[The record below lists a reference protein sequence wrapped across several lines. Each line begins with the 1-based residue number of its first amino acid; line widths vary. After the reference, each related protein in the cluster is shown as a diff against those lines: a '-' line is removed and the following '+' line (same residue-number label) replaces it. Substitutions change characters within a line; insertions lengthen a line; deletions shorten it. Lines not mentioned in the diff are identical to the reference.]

1 MGTLIKTENVLS
13 SYSQKRLSSSYKFS
27 TTQWISR
34 VFFTRKWRFLTRSSG
49 LLWHIR
55 YTYTMYQFGV
65 IYIKT
70 FPVHCNSLLSFDS
83 VMCIIMRTA
92 TCDNIH
98 VFSSADLKAQFRF
111 TYHCSFVVR
120 MSAKL
125 FLEKDIHN
133 EGPYHLPMG
142 IY

>member
-1 MGTLIKTENVLS
+1 MYWVRIAKKGCLVLPLNESLGFFSPGSDVFWRALQDYCAHSLYIYNVPVWGYL
-13 SYSQKRLSSSYKFS
+13 Q
-27 TTQWISR
+27 
-34 VFFTRKWRFLTRSSG
+34 
-49 LLWHIR
+49 
-55 YTYTMYQFGV
+55 
-65 IYIKT
+65 KT

-111 TYHCSFVVR
+111 TDHCSFVVR

>member
-1 MGTLIKTENVLS
+1 MYWVRIAKKGCLVLINLVPLNESLG
-13 SYSQKRLSSSYKFS
+13 F
-27 TTQWISR
+27 
-34 VFFTRKWRFLTRSSG
+34 FFTRKWRFLTRSSG

-111 TYHCSFVVR
+111 TDHCSFVVR

-125 FLEKDIHN
+125 FLE
-133 EGPYHLPMG
+133 M
-142 IY
+142 IYIMRDHTTFQWEFIRKE